1 MLKQKDVELD
11 NKIDTTYT
19 KIIGEMNA
27 SDGILNTRITNL
39 ETKHVNELKQKEED
53 LKKLISDTKT
63 ELSNKHTNDRDIIIT
78 KYDKLT
84 SDNNTAINNVRK
96 DFEAADEAIHT
107 KYDKLCKDNKDELI
121 RKIDDI
127 STKIVNAFNT
137 SIGNVY
143 DELKQADSNLDIK
156 YKGITD
162 DIITDFNTSIGKVYN
177 ELKQADSDL
186 LKKINDASNL
196 IPKA

>member
-1 MLKQKDVELD
+1 MAL
-11 NKIDTTYT
+11 NKEQVTV
-19 KIIGEMNA
+19 
-27 SDGILNTRITNL
+27 
-39 ETKHVNELKQKEED
+39 VNELNQKVGE
-53 LKKLISDTKT
+53 LTTLITNTKT
-63 ELSNKHTNDRDIIIT
+63 ELSDQHTRDKNAIIT

-162 DIITDFNTSIGKVYN
+162 DIITDFNTSIGKVYG

-186 LKKINDASNL
+186 LRKINDASNL